1 MRHLRRIPELERPD
15 MTMQNPLD
23 LTQTDLRGLMEG
35 VQTVANIPGVGGGS
49 SPLGGVSELLDT
61 AERFFNLFDRFNVG
75 VNQFSTTITKLRGAE
90 GLGIDQPAQGGFFP
104 AGQVIDADP
113 VYRPPVTTPTPEPEP
128 EPEPVPTPTIAPIK
142 IYAKALGWLAEL
154 PGEMTMKEALELARS
169 NKGMILGA
177 IENELPNLLGVDDGP
192 GE

>member
-1 MRHLRRIPELERPD
+1 
-15 MTMQNPLD
+15 MTMQHPLD

-49 SPLGGVSELLDT
+49 SPLGGFSELLDT
-61 AERFFNLFDRFNVG
+61 AERFFNLFDRFNAG
-75 VNQFSTTITKLRGAE
+75 ASQFTTTMTKLRGAE
-90 GLGIDQPAQGGFFP
+90 ALGIDQPAQGSFFP
-104 AGQVIDADP
+104 AGPVIDADP
-113 VYRPPVTTPTPEPEP
+113 VYRPPVTTPTPEPQP

-154 PGEMTMKEALELARS
+154 PAEMTMKEALELARS

-177 IENELPNLLGVDDGP
+177 IENELPNLLGSDDGP